1 MSNVT
6 LYESLKLKKDIK
18 VDNINFIRKFKKL
31 PLDKHE
37 LIYALIRSY
46 QIDNKIDILSSSLP
60 FKGVKLRSKNKIKF
74 NFIDFPEQLQLILY
88 HFILLNP

>member
-1 MSNVT
+1 MSNFP
-6 LYESLKLKKDIK
+6 LYESLKLKKKIK
-18 VDNINFIRKFKKL
+18 VDKAAFIAKFKNL
-31 PLDKHE
+31 PVDKHE
-37 LIYALIRSY
+37 LIYVLIRSY